1 MGAENFS
8 NGSGNR
14 GRSRIPENLFY
25 NSIPIIRSKVCE
37 NVNKGKKQ
45 CASRYYC
52 DMILKSAF
60 IIARVEIL
68 TRIAKYFFGMRTI
81 IFNCNYFHR
90 KLFVVKISSVIIPML
105 KSRNLQFVF
114 NEYYPIYNFHYCRK
128 ASISKEAACVRR
140 SHINLLRETKKRGKR
155 RDDGWLLT
163 QLRACDPRPTIFYSR
178 ATSDP
183 GVFRFEGVVARG

>member
-1 MGAENFS
+1 
-8 NGSGNR
+8 
-14 GRSRIPENLFY
+14 
-25 NSIPIIRSKVCE
+25 
-37 NVNKGKKQ
+37 
-45 CASRYYC
+45 
-52 DMILKSAF
+52 MILKSAF

-90 KLFVVKISSVIIPML
+90 KLFVVKISSIIIPML

-178 ATSDP
+178 ATSDSRVSSRGDKLKWYKKHVSRENSQKRP
-183 GVFRFEGVVARG
+183 AINHLYTSGRFVGGK